1 MPKKE
6 YPLLELQYSYI
17 GDPVP
22 TLQKVLDD
30 FGRQN
35 NLHIELRQLDWDNA
49 WHELML
55 WSLYGQGPDISHIGS
70 TWVSSLIGMNSL
82 RLFTPDE
89 IRQAGGEYVF
99 LPSCWQSGVWP
110 DKTKVWSLPWQG
122 YTFLLAYRRDL
133 LQKAGIDEKTAFQSA
148 KSLGETVAKLNGK
161 ISASSWVV
169 PVSPKHLDT
178 LHYIA
183 SWVWGAGGDFF
194 THDDRHV
201 AFLEPAALDA
211 VCSYFGL
218 MRSMKP
224 VTLPLDEL
232 GAMDIF
238 LDGKAAVTI
247 VGSGIAYE
255 WLRNGQMR
263 PEMREKVG
271 FVPIPGTPW
280 VGGDNIIIWKTGRIS
295 PERERAAVTLAEH
308 LVSLETQRAM
318 AQAEDVAL
326 PTRAEA
332 FNALPLQNTP
342 LTNSIIYSL
351 RVGRAYRPMGLWSK
365 IEFQSAQV
373 FGQIGAEILA
383 GSDVKA
389 TVHKHLNIHADWLE
403 IILR

>member
-1 MPKKE
+1 M
-6 YPLLELQYSYI
+6 LELQYSYI

-55 WSLYGQGPDISHIGS
+55 WSLYGNGPDVSHIGS
-70 TWVSSLIGMNSL
+70 TWVSSLMGMNSL
-82 RLFTPDE
+82 RLFAPDE
-89 IRQAGGEYVF
+89 IRQVGGEYAF
-99 LPSCWQSGVWP
+99 LPHSWQSGVWP

-133 LQKAGIDEKTAFQSA
+133 LQKAGIDEKTAFQNA
-148 KSLGETVAKLNGK
+148 KSLGETVTKLNGK
-161 ISASSWVV
+161 IDVSPWVA
-169 PVSPKHLDT
+169 PVSTKHLDT
-178 LHYIA
+178 LHYVA

-194 THDDRHV
+194 TPDDRHV

-211 VCSYFGL
+211 ICAYFGL

-224 VTLPLDEL
+224 VKLPLDDQ
-232 GAMDIF
+232 GALDIF
-238 LDGKAAVTI
+238 LQGQAAVTV
-247 VGSGIAYE
+247 VGSGPAYA
-255 WLRNGQMR
+255 WLRQNQLP
-263 PEMREKVG
+263 PELHDKIG
-271 FVPIPGTPW
+271 FAPMIGTPW
-280 VGGDNIIIWKTGRIS
+280 VGGDNIIVWKTGRIS
-295 PERERAAVTLAEH
+295 AERERAAVALAQH
-308 LVSLETQRAM
+308 LVSLETQRAL

-326 PTRAEA
+326 PTRADA
-332 FNALPLQNTP
+332 FNALPLQGTP
-342 LTNSIIYSL
+342 LTNSIVYSL

-365 IEFQSAQV
+365 IEYQFANV

-383 GSDVKA
+383 GADVNV
-389 TVHKHLNIHADWLE
+389 TVRKHLNIHADWLE

>member
-1 MPKKE
+1 M
-6 YPLLELQYSYI
+6 LELQYSYI

-22 TLQKVLDD
+22 TLKKVLDD

-35 NLHIELRQLDWDNA
+35 NLRVELRQLDWDNA

-70 TWVSSLIGMNSL
+70 TWVSSLMGMNSL
-82 RLFTPDE
+82 RQFMPDE
-89 IRQAGGEYVF
+89 IRQAGGEYAF
-99 LPSCWQSGVWP
+99 LPSCWQSGTWP
-110 DKTKVWSLPWQG
+110 DKTKIWSLPWQG

-133 LQKAGIDEKTAFQSA
+133 LQKAGLDEKTAFQSA
-148 KSLGETVAKLNGK
+148 KNLVETVAKLNGK
-161 ISASSWVV
+161 ISESPWVV

-194 THDDRHV
+194 TSDDRHV
-201 AFLEPAALDA
+201 AFLEPVALDA
-211 VCSYFGL
+211 ICSYYSL

-224 VTLPLDEL
+224 VALPLDEE

-238 LDGKAAVTI
+238 LGGKAAITV
-247 VGSGIAYE
+247 VGSGPAYLWQRE
-255 WLRNGQMR
+255 LLS
-263 PEMREKVG
+263 PEMHEKIG
-271 FVPIPGTPW
+271 FAPMPGTPW

-295 PERERAAVTLAEH
+295 LERERAAVALVQH
-308 LVSLETQRAM
+308 LVSLETQRAL
-318 AQAEDVAL
+318 AQAEDIAL

-332 FNALPLQNTP
+332 FSALPLQNTP

-365 IEFQSAQV
+365 IEFQFAQV

-383 GSDVKA
+383 GADVNT
-389 TVHKHLNIHADWLE
+389 TVRKHLNIHADWLE
-403 IILR
+403 IVLR